1 MGILCN
7 QIYFPASKKFPRAK
21 VLCQNQG
28 EAWEVV
34 GLPNDGISIFKKGE
48 FDVLKEKCVSLSQDL
63 KGL

>member
-34 GLPNDGISIFKKGE
+34 GLPNDGISIFKK
-48 FDVLKEKCVSLSQDL
+48 FQNKHSISIALAYR
-63 KGL
+63 